1 MYKICPTLK
10 NRKKT
15 LVEGVLTWSLSYENN
30 VYLFLTSCG
39 EIFPNIIISSLSD
52 SLNPYENLIWSGVVI
67 NTDSDSP
74 NQNLND
80 INSNSFEEFSNEF
93 FFLKTKK
100 LGNV

>member
-1 MYKICPTLK
+1 MNNYTFKY
-10 NRKKT
+10 
-15 LVEGVLTWSLSYENN
+15 EGCSTDYSTIIYDYENN

>member
-1 MYKICPTLK
+1 MIAQKIRDLIKIININSDT
-10 NRKKT
+10 
-15 LVEGVLTWSLSYENN
+15 
-30 VYLFLTSCG
+30 
-39 EIFPNIIISSLSD
+39 NIIISSLSD